1 LYAEITLSA
10 YSGGVTRRTTL
21 EVDDEVLAQVQAV
34 LGTSGLKDTV
44 DAAFA
49 RLLRTERLR
58 RSTDQ
63 LVSGVLI
70 ELDPG
75 LRAQMWR

>member
-1 LYAEITLSA
+1 M
-10 YSGGVTRRTTL
+10 TRRTTL

-44 DAAFA
+44 DAAFT